1 MKSIKRNLLF
11 ISMSILTMLFMSCS
25 KEDDN
30 SSSSYPKQVSI
41 TYAVS
46 STTTASAAIVS
57 YKNETGVDINVTN
70 PALPYTKTFTR
81 TVNKNDVLSLGYGTN
96 TNQTVK
102 LEILVNNTSVKS
114 QTFTSTSGAI
124 TYLFE

>member
-1 MKSIKRNLLF
+1 
-11 ISMSILTMLFMSCS
+11 MSCS

-57 YKNETGVDINVTN
+57 YKNETGVDVNVTN

-102 LEILVNNTSVKS
+102 LEIFVNNLSVKS

-124 TYLFE
+124 TYLLE